1 MSDMPPQHRQA
12 EQHSA
17 DQFLARVQAV
27 KQAMDRLFLG
37 LGYLAGMLFTA
48 LAFFITYDVIAR
60 KWGDAIG
67 IPTTRVTDEISGYIM
82 AIAITWG
89 FAYTLRSE
97 GHVRIDVL
105 LPYMSHRLRRW
116 VDFLAMWTTG
126 FLACLFAW
134 KVWVL
139 VVDSWQTGMRSSTY
153 LLTPMWIPQGIL
165 GVGFSFLAIAAV
177 LTPVC
182 EYLELVALR
191 RRQARFPGQ
200 TSAPR
205 LEGEPP
211 AYGQGDGVSLH
222 PE

>member
-1 MSDMPPQHRQA
+1 MHAQHRPAGQPG
-12 EQHSA
+12 A
-17 DQFLARVQAV
+17 DHLLERVQAV
-27 KQAMDRLFLG
+27 KQAMDRCFLG
-37 LGYLAGMLFTA
+37 IGYLAGMLFVF
-48 LAFFITYDVIAR
+48 LAFFITYDVLAR
-60 KWGDAIG
+60 KWGQAIG
-67 IPTTRVTDEISGYIM
+67 IPTTRVTDEISGYLM
-82 AIAITWG
+82 ALAVTWG
-89 FAYTLRSE
+89 FAYTLRSQ

-105 LPYMSHRLRRW
+105 VPYMPHRVRRW
-116 VDFLAMWTTG
+116 MDFLAMWTTG

-191 RRQARFPGQ
+191 RRNARLSQPPL
-200 TSAPR
+200 TPAP
-205 LEGEPP
+205 EGEPP
-211 AYGQGDGVSLH
+211 AYGQGDGLSLR

>member
-1 MSDMPPQHRQA
+1 MRPQQRQA
-12 EQHSA
+12 EQHGA
-17 DQFLARVQAV
+17 DKLLERVQAV
-27 KQAMDRLFLG
+27 KQAMDRIFLG
-37 LGYLAGMLFTA
+37 LGYLAGILFAA
-48 LAFFITYDVIAR
+48 LAFFITYDALAR
-60 KWGDAIG
+60 KWGQAIG

-82 AIAITWG
+82 ALAVTWG

-105 LPYMSHRLRRW
+105 LPYMPQRVRRW
-116 VDFLAMWTTG
+116 MDFLAMWTTG

-134 KVWVL
+134 KVWSL
-139 VVDSWQTGMRSSTY
+139 VVDSWQTGIRSSTY

-182 EYLELVALR
+182 EFLELVALR
-191 RRQARFPGQ
+191 RHQARLSRQ
-200 TSAPR
+200 TSASV
-205 LEGEPP
+205 LEGKPP
-211 AYGQGDGVSLH
+211 TYEQGDGLSLR

>member
-1 MSDMPPQHRQA
+1 MRPQQRQD
-12 EQHSA
+12 EPHGP
-17 DQFLARVQAV
+17 DTLLERVQAV
-27 KQAMDRLFLG
+27 QQAMDRIFLG
-37 LGYLAGMLFTA
+37 LGYLAGLLFAA
-48 LAFFITYDVIAR
+48 LAFFITYDALAR
-60 KWGDAIG
+60 KWGQVVG
-67 IPTTRVTDEISGYIM
+67 LPTTRVTDEISGYIM
-82 AIAITWG
+82 ALAVTWG

-105 LPYMSHRLRRW
+105 LPYMPRRVRRW
-116 VDFLAMWTTG
+116 LDFLAMWTTG

-134 KVWVL
+134 KVWAL

-182 EYLELVALR
+182 EFLALVALR
-191 RRQARFPGQ
+191 RRHARLSAQ
-200 TSAPR
+200 TPASA

-211 AYGQGDGVSLH
+211 AYGQRDGLSLH